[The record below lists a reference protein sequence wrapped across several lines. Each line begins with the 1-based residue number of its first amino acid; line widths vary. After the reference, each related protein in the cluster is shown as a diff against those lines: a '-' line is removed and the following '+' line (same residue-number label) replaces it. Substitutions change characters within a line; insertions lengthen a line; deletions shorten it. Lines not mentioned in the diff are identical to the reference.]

1 MSKVAEWKKK
11 EVEEVKDLVRK
22 YPFFGVANMENLPSA
37 QLQRMRAQMKGKVL
51 IKMTKKRLIKLVIEQ
66 LKEEKKGLEKV
77 LIKGMPALIFT
88 KEDPFKLVNLLNKN
102 KSKAPAKAGQTA
114 PMDLIVPAGPTS
126 FAPGPIIS
134 ELSQIGIK
142 TKVVDGKLNITDD
155 TVVAKE
161 GDVINSKTADI
172 LARMGIEPME
182 IGLDVICVYD
192 NGIIYDKKV
201 LTIDVDDYMNNIRKA
216 YSESLCLSMELGFV
230 TKETIN
236 IMIVKAHNVAKLL
249 STKGKILTED
259 NVGELITKANN
270 EASKLNSKLD
280 GGN

>member
-1 MSKVAEWKKK
+1 
-11 EVEEVKDLVRK
+11 
-22 YPFFGVANMENLPSA
+22 
-37 QLQRMRAQMKGKVL
+37 MKGKVL
-51 IKMTKKRLIKLVIEQ
+51 IKMAKKRLIRIAIEQ
-66 LKEEKKGLEKV
+66 LKEEKKELEKV

-88 KEDPFKLVNLLNKN
+88 NEDPFKLVNLLNKN

-134 ELSQIGIK
+134 ELSQVGIK

-155 TVVAKE
+155 TLVAKE

-201 LTIDVDDYMNNIRKA
+201 LTIDVNDYMNNIRKA